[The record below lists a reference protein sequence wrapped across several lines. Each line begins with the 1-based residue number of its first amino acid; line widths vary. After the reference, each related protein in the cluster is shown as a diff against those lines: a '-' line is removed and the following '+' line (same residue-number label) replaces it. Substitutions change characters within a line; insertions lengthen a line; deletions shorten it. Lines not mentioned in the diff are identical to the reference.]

1 MKTVLSIFRFA
12 ILISI
17 ASFLVGSLASAQNDS
32 APVNLSFYKC
42 DVTEANLEADFV
54 WHGTVSGDINGDL
67 MTQPTSVDDSQPIW
81 QVEFNFSID
90 ADDPSKDMTI
100 HLKGTL
106 NTNTGQVVMNGE
118 VAEGYLLGAQV
129 HEMGQ
134 LVDAEKSCFEGTIR
148 INPRTA
154 D

>member
-17 ASFLVGSLASAQNDS
+17 ASFLVGSLASAQSNN
-32 APVNLSFYKC
+32 APVNLSFEKC
-42 DVTEANLEADFV
+42 DPDGDFV
-54 WHGTVSGDINGDL
+54 WDGTVSGDFSGGL
-67 MTQPTSVDDSQPIW
+67 VTEPTFVDDSQPVW
-81 QVEFNFSID
+81 QVEFDFTIT
-90 ADDPSKDMTI
+90 ADDESMKI

-118 VAEGYLLGAQV
+118 VAEGYLEGAQV

-134 LVDAEKSCFEGTIR
+134 LVDPDDSCFEGTIR

>member
-17 ASFLVGSLASAQNDS
+17 ASFLVGSLASAQSNN

-42 DVTEANLEADFV
+42 AVSEGV
-54 WHGTVSGDINGDL
+54 WGGTVSGDIEGEL
-67 MTQPTSVDDSQPIW
+67 TTIPTSMDTSQPVW
-81 QVEFNFSID
+81 QVEFEFIID
-90 ADDPSKDMTI
+90 AGDESMTI

-118 VAEGYLLGAQV
+118 VADGYLQGAQV

-134 LVDAEKSCFEGTIR
+134 LVDAERSCFEGTIR